1 MQNSKIIEILWTGGF
16 DSTYRIVQL
25 SGMNVQ
31 IHPYYLLD
39 NRQSED
45 MELSAIAK
53 ITEMLK
59 NNVNTKCEFLP
70 LKIVDRK
77 KRIFSK
83 ETSEAYK
90 RIVKHDYL
98 GSQYDWLGCFATR
111 HDGIELSIHQN
122 DKAIILINKYGKLK
136 KIRDAIAGDY
146 HIVDCEYSSDDIN
159 KLFRFYHFPLAD
171 ITKLEMRNNYI
182 EWGYSDVMNLT
193 WFCFRPIKGKL
204 CGCCNAC
211 IYAIEE
217 GMEERFSVD
226 ALKRYRRR
234 KYIFNKLINVTKKQR
249 FYLFALWSKC
259 SRLIKSDALFLKVCH
274 RLIMGEKLNCKNP
287 KTFNQKL
294 QWLKLHYTD
303 TRYTQMVDKYSV
315 REIIAGE
322 LGEEY
327 LIPLLG
333 VWNKFEEIDFNALPN
348 QFVLKATHDSS
359 SIIICKDKSK
369 FNIKEARKKL
379 NKALRKN
386 YFYFQRETPYKNVKP
401 RIIAEKYMVDES
413 GVELKDYKLFCFDGR
428 VHFIQVHYDR
438 FSDHKRNIYDTNW
451 NLMNFH
457 IGPLNKH
464 SSIIKK
470 PLCLDGMI
478 EIAEQ
483 FSKSIPHVRVDLY
496 AIKDKI
502 FFGEF
507 TFYHGAG
514 YSNITPPEW
523 DYRLGNLIIL
533 PK

>member
-1 MQNSKIIEILWTGGF
+1 MHSNKIIEILWTGGF

-25 SGMNVQ
+25 SRMNVRIQ
-31 IHPYYLLD
+31 PYYLSD

-59 NNVNTKCEFLP
+59 SNNNTKCKFLP
-70 LKIVDRK
+70 LKIVGK
-77 KRIFSK
+77 KERIFSK
-83 ETSEAYK
+83 EITEAYK

-98 GSQYDWLGCFATR
+98 GSQYDWLGCFSTR
-111 HDGIELSIHQN
+111 HNGIELLIHRN
-122 DKAIILINKYGKLK
+122 DKAITLINKYGILK
-136 KIRDAIAGDY
+136 KVSDDITGNY
-146 HIVDCEYSSDDIN
+146 YIVDCANSSDDIN
-159 KLFRFYHFPLAD
+159 KLFRFYHLPLAN
-171 ITKLEMRNNYI
+171 ITKLEMRNNYM

-193 WFCFRPIKGKL
+193 WFCFKPIKGKS

-217 GMEERFSVD
+217 GMEERFSAD
-226 ALKRYRRR
+226 ALDRYRKR
-234 KYIFNKLINVTKKQR
+234 KNIHNKLMNISEKQR
-249 FYLFALWSKC
+249 FYLLVLWTKC
-259 SRLIKSDALFLKVCH
+259 SRLIKSDTLFLKVCY
-274 RLIMGEKLNCKNP
+274 RLTMGEKLNFKNP

-303 TRYTQMVDKYSV
+303 ARYTQMVDKYGV
-315 REIIAGE
+315 REIIARE
-322 LGEEY
+322 WGEEH

-333 VWNKFEEIDFNALPN
+333 VWNKFEEIDFNTLPN

-359 SIIICKDKSK
+359 SIIICKDKSD
-369 FNIKEARKKL
+369 FNIKEAQNKL

-386 YFYFQRETPYKNVKP
+386 YFYIHRETPYKNVKP
-401 RIIAEKYMVDES
+401 RIIAEKYMVDED
-413 GVELKDYKLFCFDGR
+413 GAEPKDYKLFCFDGR

-438 FSDHKRNIYDTNW
+438 FSDHKINIFDTNW
-451 NLMNFH
+451 NLMDLC

-464 SSIIKK
+464 SAIIEK
-470 PLCLDGMI
+470 PICLDRMI

-496 AIKDKI
+496 VINDKI

-507 TFYHGAG
+507 TFYHAAG
-514 YSNITPPEW
+514 YRKITPPEW
-523 DYRLGNLIIL
+523 NYRLGDLITL